1 MSMALFSEQFAQLR
15 AYLNDRRFRPDYA
28 EIRHVSP
35 CRWPSGARRS
45 VVFSDETA
53 VELGAPDVGSASFL
67 IWSDGSDEVRDGLI
81 TIIGPDIRDCPS
93 RVPFGKAVMVVLDGG
108 VNNETLV
115 RYRDLDGVRFE
126 IELRGYMVRALPQ
139 HGREWS
145 RVSRE
150 AVEQG
155 FSFITLGGAIIDA
168 LHKKEYVKA
177 VEVLFVTSSGEDL
190 AGLAGI
196 ADGALR
202 IVSAMSRLLEED
214 EHECERCDNSDVCAQ
229 VDELRRLRDERR
241 AVDR

>member
-1 MSMALFSEQFAQLR
+1 MLGMALFGEQFAQLR
-15 AYLNDRRFRPDYA
+15 AYVDDRRCRPDYI
-28 EIRHVSP
+28 EIRHVAP

-53 VELGAPDVGSASFL
+53 VELGAPDVGSTSFL
-67 IWSDGSDEVRDGLI
+67 IWSDRSDEVRDGII
-81 TIIGPDIRDCPS
+81 TLIGPDIRECPP

-108 VNNETLV
+108 MDEETLV

-126 IELRGYMVRALPQ
+126 LDLRGYMVRALPQ

-168 LHKKEYVKA
+168 LHEKEFVKA
-177 VEVLFVTSSGEDL
+177 VEVLFVTSSAEDL
-190 AGLAGI
+190 CALGRI

-202 IVSAMSRLLEED
+202 IVSAMSRLIEED

-229 VDELRRLRDERR
+229 VDELRMLRDARR
-241 AVDR
+241 Y